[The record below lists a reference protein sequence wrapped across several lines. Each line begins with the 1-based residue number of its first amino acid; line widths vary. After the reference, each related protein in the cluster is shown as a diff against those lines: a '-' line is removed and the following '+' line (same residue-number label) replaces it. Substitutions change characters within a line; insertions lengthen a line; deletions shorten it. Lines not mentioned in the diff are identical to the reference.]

1 MNGIMPRKIC
11 LAVISLCLLLVIAA
25 IPSAAVAASG
35 GWQAFTAPPGSLNL
49 LDVAVSANYEQDKL
63 LYVLGWDDLFILWRC
78 RNGVWTEV
86 LRSGGDIDSLDKIL
100 LAPDGTLLAYGWRAG
115 VPALWHAAGG
125 AAAFSVCDMPFPLD
139 CWQAAPDGTLYVA
152 GYDGLQA
159 GVCYTLDYGAS
170 YSTAVGAGEQPL
182 NSLAVSP
189 DFARDGTLM
198 AGNISGG
205 VYCSQ
210 DRGGSFNSLV
220 TPLSGSV
227 SLAFGPDYAGSRMVY
242 AAGDSAGSGLY
253 SLDMGTQA
261 WRRLDDGR
269 VAGAMLGGVAA
280 APAGVVYA
288 CNYQAVDA
296 ASQQGGMLRCLLAS
310 AGCEVVLDGL
320 PRGATLWRLWRSG
333 ERLWAMDT
341 TYNLLYF
348 YDDYPG
354 RPVTLKSPADG
365 AMRLGVPSAGNRIRD
380 ITLAWEPLAGVDGY
394 EWQVCTD
401 SSFADMPTGQHGIT
415 SATSV
420 GLNSLEPFTIYYWR
434 VRAVSPASGPWSAVR
449 LFLTA
454 AYELAAPLLQYP
466 LDAAQGMPLR
476 PDFRWSE
483 VKGATAYEVEVAA
496 QPDFINPSAQKTTS
510 ALGWQPGSNLDY
522 GGRYYWR
529 VRAGAPVPGP
539 WSEVWSFSVLEDTL
553 GIPLLQSPS
562 AGAPAVPL
570 RPLLVWSAVP
580 RATSYEVAVSLQP
593 DFGVLA
599 LYRKLGQNSWQVEA
613 ELQPQTGYYWRVRAL
628 KTGVTGE
635 WSPTVYFRTAGVAT
649 AAVITA
655 VATTAPPDIPPA
667 PELSSATF
675 VAAANTSAAPIVTAA
690 ATAGTATVVTLTTL
704 VTAATGMAEWGYY
717 LLIAVAALIIL
728 LLLLVLWVFT
738 RRRSPYA

>member
-11 LAVISLCLLLVIAA
+11 LAAISLCLLFVFAA
-25 IPSAAVAASG
+25 IPAAVVHASG
-35 GWQAFTAPPGSLNL
+35 GWQTFSAPPGGLNL
-49 LDVAVSANYEQDKL
+49 LDVAVSANYEQDQL

-78 RNGVWTEV
+78 QNGVWTEV

-100 LAPDGTLLAYGWRAG
+100 LAPDGSLLVYGWQAG
-115 VPALWHAAGG
+115 VPALWHAAG

-139 CWQAAPDGTLYVA
+139 CWQVAPDGTLYLA
-152 GYDGLQA
+152 GYDGFQA
-159 GVCYTLDYGAS
+159 GVCYTTDYGAS

-182 NSLAVSP
+182 SSLAVSP

-210 DRGGSFNSLV
+210 NRGGSFSRLV
-220 TPLSGSV
+220 APMSGSV
-227 SLAFGPDYAGSRMVY
+227 SLAFGPDYAGSRLVY
-242 AAGDSAGSGLY
+242 AAGDSAGSGFY
-253 SLDMGTQA
+253 SLDMRTQL
-261 WRRLDDGR
+261 WQRLDDGR
-269 VAGAMLGGVAA
+269 VAGAMLGSVAA
-280 APAGVVYA
+280 APGGVAYA

-296 ASQQGGMLRCLLAS
+296 ASQQGGMLRCLPA
-310 AGCEVVLDGL
+310 AGGCEVVLDGL
-320 PRGATLWRLWRSG
+320 LQGATLWRLWRSG

-354 RPVTLKSPADG
+354 QPVTLKSPADG
-365 AMRLGVPSAGNRIRD
+365 AMRIGVPAAGNRIKD

-394 EWQVCTD
+394 QWQVCTD
-401 SSFADMPTGQHGIT
+401 SSFADIPTGQQGIT

-420 GLNSLEPFTIYYWR
+420 PINSLEPFTIYYWR
-434 VRAVSPASGPWSAVR
+434 VRASSPASGPWSAVR

-454 AYELAAPLLQYP
+454 AYELAAPRLQYP

-483 VKGATAYEVEVAA
+483 VPGATAYEVEIAA
-496 QPDFINPSAQKTTS
+496 QPDFINPAARKTTS
-510 ALGWQPGSNLDY
+510 ALGWQPGANLGY
-522 GGRYYWR
+522 GTVYYWR
-529 VRAGAPVPGP
+529 VRASVPAPGP

-553 GIPLLQSPS
+553 GIPLLQSPP
-562 AGAPAVPL
+562 AGASAVPL
-570 RPLLVWSAVP
+570 RPLLVWSAVA
-580 RATSYEVAVSLQP
+580 RATSYEVMVSLQP

-599 LYRKLGQNSWQVEA
+599 LYKKLGQNSWQAEA
-613 ELQPQTGYYWRVRAL
+613 ELQPQTTYYWRVRAL
-628 KTGVTGE
+628 KTGVEGE
-635 WSPTVYFRTAGVAT
+635 WSPAGYFRTTGITT
-649 AAVITA
+649 AAVITT
-655 VATTAPPDIPPA
+655 VGSSTPPDIPPA
-667 PELSSATF
+667 PVLPSATP
-675 VAAANTSAAPIVTAA
+675 AATSEASAAAPIATAA
-690 ATAGTATVVTLTTL
+690 TTSIAAAVTLTTL
-704 VTAATGMAEWGYY
+704 VTAASGMAEWGYY
-717 LLIAVAALIIL
+717 LFIAVAALLIW